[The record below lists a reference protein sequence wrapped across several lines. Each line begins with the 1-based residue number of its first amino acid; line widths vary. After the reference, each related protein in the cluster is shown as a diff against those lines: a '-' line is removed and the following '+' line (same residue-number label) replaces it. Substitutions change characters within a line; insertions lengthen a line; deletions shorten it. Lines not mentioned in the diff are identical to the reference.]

1 MGSRN
6 KKGIARFEASKA
18 TGNEGR
24 PHGGGSGTGISAPIS
39 RRGLFAALAVAAGL
53 GILSSTQAYALAAQ
67 NFGRG
72 QWIGNKWVN
81 GHISGV
87 ITHPH
92 PDRGVND
99 YFFGKSTNNGA
110 WNATANGSQ
119 KLIAE
124 FACVVEC
131 DWSDELYD
139 HIVFRPFYYCASLN
153 PNGRPLWFGSED
165 GDDNRSYVF
174 LNDNPVGTF
183 QGNLINS
190 GWSTGWLANGFYEGP
205 GCDTFVRRQAKPHDE
220 KVKARMDIW
229 NVWVNGVPANKNP
242 NDIKGQRFAP
252 NNDMA
257 INVEKIYLEN
267 DMSLMGG
274 IFKIIPVCAPEMRL
288 DLCQGVKDSNNNA
301 IASYENGRQVV
312 IWTDYEGVNQNWMMK
327 PNKYDGM
334 GTFTFCVANM
344 LGHGLDRGLDNRGH
358 TAPTMD
364 RGHAEIWRNP
374 ESANLTNSWWVHH
387 EPSVTNETDHKCWFF
402 TSDADGQRL
411 DLWSTGKGANP
422 QVYSAA
428 CPGRWGQQAGAQWM
442 LEEACCHGSVALSQ
456 DLMKAGETVE
466 IQGWHNRIG
475 DDTQMILPLGYIRDS
490 VNESSLP
497 VYPIFRLYMTD
508 VEAEVT
514 DDPDAVIMASCG
526 VVTWDSKQLECPSHR
541 HIGWPHGGHSI
552 HNLEMR
558 LEGSKFPGSI
568 HYAARPQ
575 AGGEWI
581 EGSDGV
587 RILESSSSPIAQVK
601 IWLEGEVSKH
611 YDLCY
616 RAFVG
621 GLGWMGPYYSNSGT
635 AEGAP
640 AAGANITSGDE
651 SAQTGWFEFRTPS
664 GLCLDVY
671 DGGNKGNVNGQNV
684 ELWTTNSTIAQQF
697 LVQETASGTTYIA
710 NTYGWLI
717 DVYSNHNVQIW
728 QSNDGLGPRWMIE
741 ETEGGVLVRSQWTGG
756 LMTYASDTKGANVS
770 CEAERADHAG
780 QVWSMVGVPARSEGL
795 TGKIAGLNVH
805 LIRKPENGRVV
816 REFSGD
822 EDFVVDESWGSGYIY
837 AAAMLG
843 IRTVPFTDVTVWT
856 DRYKGTVVSK
866 PSKVESVCVEYYA
879 DGIDAKHLVYRDSN
893 VHSGDA
899 YAPAEAALEAAGRKP
914 CNLDAHFGEDSASG
928 FTGWFK
934 DAALVDPATSL
945 SIPDKGALKLYGRN
959 RCTLRIE
966 YAEGSVELDAGTVFR
981 KSPSDKAEVVDGAL
995 GLVDFTGRVEKHRLD
1010 SIDLPA
1016 IGDDG
1021 VAHASFYRGESV
1033 TLAGSADVF
1042 TKLED
1047 GTWRRLVFKG
1057 YMSDKA
1063 GGVASH
1069 DNQDGTRYDRICRMG
1084 VCGVGRR
1091 RHGKEVITN
1100 RDGGA
1105 SSVPRPRMSLAGGAR
1120 R

>member
-6 KKGIARFEASKA
+6 KKRIARLEASKA
-18 TGNEGR
+18 TGNKGR
-24 PHGGGSGTGISAPIS
+24 PHGDGSGTGISAPIS

-81 GHISGV
+81 GHISGK

-92 PDRGVND
+92 LQRGVND

-139 HIVFRPFYYCASLN
+139 HIVFRPFYYCASLSS
-153 PNGRPLWFGSED
+153 NGKHLWYGSED

-174 LNDNPVGTF
+174 LNDNKIGSF

-205 GCDTFVRRQAKPHDE
+205 GCDTFVRRQAAPHDE
-220 KVKARMDIW
+220 KVLARMDIW
-229 NVWVNGVPANKNP
+229 NVWVNGVPANKDP
-242 NDIKGQRFAP
+242 NDIKFRRYAP
-252 NNDMA
+252 NNDMS
-257 INVEKIYLEN
+257 INVEKIWLEN

-288 DLCQGVKDSNNNA
+288 DLSQGVADANNNA
-301 IASYENGRQVV
+301 IASYENGRKVV

-327 PNKYDGM
+327 PNKNDGM

-344 LGHGLDRGLDNRGH
+344 LGPGLDRGLDNRGH
-358 TAPTMD
+358 TSPTMD

-374 ESANLTNSWWVHH
+374 ESTNLTNSWWVHH
-387 EPSVTNETDHKCWFF
+387 EPSITNETDHKCWFF

-428 CPGRWGQQAGAQWM
+428 CPGRWAQQAGAQWM
-442 LEEACCHGSVALSQ
+442 LEEARCHGSVALSQ
-456 DLMKAGETVE
+456 DLMRAGETVE

-475 DDTQMILPLGYIRDS
+475 NDTEMILPLGYIRDS

-508 VEAEVT
+508 EEAEVT
-514 DDPDAVIMASCG
+514 ADPDAVIMASCG

-541 HIGWPHGGHSI
+541 HIGWPHGGHPI

-568 HYAARPQ
+568 HYAVRPQ

-587 RILESSSSPIAQVK
+587 RVLEPDSSPIAQVK
-601 IWLEGEVSKH
+601 IWLEGEISKH

-621 GLGWMGPYYSNSGT
+621 GLGWVGPYYSNSGS

-640 AAGANITSGDE
+640 TAGAN
-651 SAQTGWFEFRTPS
+651 
-664 GLCLDVY
+664 
-671 DGGNKGNVNGQNV
+671 
-684 ELWTTNSTIAQQF
+684 
-697 LVQETASGTTYIA
+697 
-710 NTYGWLI
+710 
-717 DVYSNHNVQIW
+717 
-728 QSNDGLGPRWMIE
+728 
-741 ETEGGVLVRSQWTGG
+741 
-756 LMTYASDTKGANVS
+756 
-770 CEAERADHAG
+770 
-780 QVWSMVGVPARSEGL
+780 EGL
-795 TGKIAGLNVH
+795 TSKIAGLNVH

-822 EDFVVDESWGSGYIY
+822 EDFVVDETWGSGYIY

-856 DRYKGTVVSK
+856 DRYMGTVVSK

-879 DGIDAKHLVYRDSN
+879 DGIDEAHLVYRDSN
-893 VHSGDA
+893 VHSGDT
-899 YAPAEAALEAAGRKP
+899 YAPVDTALEAAGKKP
-914 CNLDAHFGEDSASG
+914 CNLDAHFGEDAASG

-934 DAALVDPATSL
+934 DAALVNPAASL
-945 SIPDKGALKLYGRN
+945 EIPEKGALKLYGRN
-959 RCTLRIE
+959 RCTLRID
-966 YAEGSVELDAGTVFR
+966 YADGSLRPEDGVDY
-981 KSPSDKAEVVDGAL
+981 KSQPKDGAASISGAL
-995 GLVDFTGRVEKHRLD
+995 GLPDFSDDIESHALD
-1010 SIDLPA
+1010 GIDLPA
-1016 IGDDG
+1016 IGDNGAGHMAVYYGERISLTTPTD
-1021 VAHASFYRGESV
+1021 VYR
-1033 TLAGSADVF
+1033 
-1042 TKLED
+1042 KMED
-1047 GTWRRLVFKG
+1047 GTWRHIVCDAYLT
-1057 YMSDKA
+1057 DKA
-1063 GGVASH
+1063 GGGRPCRASRWS
-1069 DNQDGTRYDRICRMG
+1069 GTPRSTSGGATPIRTASPAQRGNYEP
-1084 VCGVGRR
+1084 GRR
-1091 RHGKEVITN
+1091 RGLRPQAAH
-1100 RDGGA
+1100 
-1105 SSVPRPRMSLAGGAR
+1105 VPYGR
-1120 R
+1120 RA